1 MNYLSKTKGFDSKE
15 YKDYSSGLAEGD
27 EEMQKSITNI
37 LKRAHAKRLTDM
49 HPRQSAGKRAASKY
63 FKK

>member
-37 LKRAHAKRLTDM
+37 LKRVEERTLT
-49 HPRQSAGKRAASKY
+49 KWLT
-63 FKK
+63 KKVIAVKKLD

>member
-1 MNYLSKTKGFDSKE
+1 MDNHI
-15 YKDYSSGLAEGD
+15 SSAGYD

-49 HPRQSAGKRAASKY
+49 HPQQSAGKRAASKY